1 MTDIFTSGQP
11 LDVSALN
18 SINDRLVELESK
30 FTSFSTANTL
40 EATFG
45 STIPVITSGNTDK
58 VNIVKLETTVFD
70 ISSELSN
77 AFSNVVDN
85 KIYVVAIPT
94 VNKDG
99 DKTNLSISLSGNG
112 TAKKITLSNNSSS
125 TIAAGVQW
133 IAFARKLI

>member
-1 MTDIFTSGQP
+1 MSDRFQSGQP
-11 LDVSALN
+11 LDVSTLN
-18 SINDRLVELESK
+18 NIDDRLVELESK

-133 IAFARKLI
+133 IAFARKPI